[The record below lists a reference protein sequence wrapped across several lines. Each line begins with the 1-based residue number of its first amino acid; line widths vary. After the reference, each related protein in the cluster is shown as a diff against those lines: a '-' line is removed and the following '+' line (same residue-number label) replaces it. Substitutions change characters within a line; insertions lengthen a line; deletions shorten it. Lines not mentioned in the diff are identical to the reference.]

1 MRGEIKIMAD
11 DKEVPLSS
19 FMAGLLLCRRS
30 ITYSELSNE
39 MSRFI
44 YTITE
49 PNGDFNKI
57 ATLINDDNKTFT
69 LKYDYTDI
77 INNMTIY
84 DYLYSLTDSD
94 VRKYF
99 GIPEKEIVSDNN
111 IVVVRKRT
119 LFDKLKRT
127 KAVC

>member
-1 MRGEIKIMAD
+1 MAD

-49 PNGDFNKI
+49 PDGDFKKI
-57 ATLINDDNKTFT
+57 AMVINDDNKTFT

-84 DYLYSLTDSD
+84 DYLYSLTDYD
-94 VRKYF
+94 VRNYF

-111 IVVVRKRT
+111 NIVVERKRT
-119 LFDKLKRT
+119 LFDRFKRT

>member
-1 MRGEIKIMAD
+1 MRGENKIMAD

-30 ITYSELSNE
+30 ITYSELSTEFSN
-39 MSRFI
+39 FI
-44 YTITE
+44 YSIAE
-49 PNGDFNKI
+49 PDGDFNKI
-57 ATLINDDNKTFT
+57 AVVLNDDNKTFT
-69 LKYDYTDI
+69 LKYDYTEM

-99 GIPEKEIVSDNN
+99 GIPEKKIVNDN
-111 IVVVRKRT
+111 IVVRKRT
-119 LFDKLKRT
+119 LFNRFKRT

>member
-1 MRGEIKIMAD
+1 MAD

-19 FMAGLLLCRRS
+19 FMAGLLLCRSS

-57 ATLINDDNKTFT
+57 ATLINDDCKSFT
-69 LKYDYTDI
+69 LKYDYTEM

-94 VRKYF
+94 VREYF
-99 GIPEKEIVSDNN
+99 NIPEKEIVNDN

-119 LFDKLKRT
+119 LFDRFKRT

>member
-1 MRGEIKIMAD
+1 MAD

-30 ITYSELSNE
+30 ITYSELSTEFSN
-39 MSRFI
+39 FI
-44 YTITE
+44 YSIAE
-49 PNGDFNKI
+49 PDGDFNKI
-57 ATLINDDNKTFT
+57 AVVLNDDNKTFT

-99 GIPEKEIVSDNN
+99 GIPEKKIVNDN
-111 IVVVRKRT
+111 IVVRKRT
-119 LFDKLKRT
+119 LFNRFKRT
-127 KAVC
+127 KAVCKF

>member
-1 MRGEIKIMAD
+1 MAD

-30 ITYSELSNE
+30 ITYSELSTEFSN
-39 MSRFI
+39 FI
-44 YTITE
+44 YSIAE
-49 PNGDFNKI
+49 PDGDFKKI
-57 ATLINDDNKTFT
+57 AVVINDDCKSFT

-84 DYLYSLTDSD
+84 DYLYSLTDYD
-94 VRKYF
+94 VRNYF

-119 LFDKLKRT
+119 LFDRFKRT

>member
-1 MRGEIKIMAD
+1 MAD

-30 ITYSELSNE
+30 ITYSELSTE
-39 MSRFI
+39 FSRFI
-44 YTITE
+44 YSIAE
-49 PNGDFNKI
+49 PDGDFKKI
-57 ATLINDDNKTFT
+57 AMVINDDNKTFT

-99 GIPEKEIVSDNN
+99 SIPEKEIVNDN

-119 LFDKLKRT
+119 LFDRFKRT
-127 KAVC
+127 KTVC

>member
-1 MRGEIKIMAD
+1 MAD

-30 ITYSELSNE
+30 ITYSELSTEFSN
-39 MSRFI
+39 FI
-44 YTITE
+44 YSIAE
-49 PNGDFNKI
+49 PDGDFNKI
-57 ATLINDDNKTFT
+57 AVVLNDDNKTFT

-99 GIPEKEIVSDNN
+99 GIPEKKIVNDN
-111 IVVVRKRT
+111 IVVRKRT
-119 LFDKLKRT
+119 LFNRFKRT